1 MYISKNDT
9 WNFQNFTC
17 FFTVLGNLT
26 FIFSGSHEKLSLVSS
41 DIGMNLTG
49 FMSSK
54 VEEITGMR
62 KGRVH
67 DVTHCYNLEKK
78 FLQI

>member
-1 MYISKNDT
+1 MKFSEFYL
-9 WNFQNFTC
+9 

-26 FIFSGSHEKLSLVSS
+26 FIFSGYHEKLSLVSS

-78 FLQI
+78 WVLPY

>member
-1 MYISKNDT
+1 
-9 WNFQNFTC
+9 
-17 FFTVLGNLT
+17 
-26 FIFSGSHEKLSLVSS
+26 
-41 DIGMNLTG
+41 
-49 FMSSK
+49 MSSK